1 MDRRRA
7 AESVVVVRRTGQ
19 PTRNQLDE
27 PPVLSLLSH
36 PGRLAGRHGPEHP
49 GELEGGARQQAH
61 ASGRL
66 RRGQALQ
73 ARQAAREAHAGGR
86 LLARQARGLRPALE
100 HPVPDDSRHSGAGEG
115 HAVQIGATSPAPSH
129 KGSIMRLRAS
139 RPLLCVLALSL
150 ALASRAGAD
159 EIQLLNGD
167 RLTGKIV
174 SAEGGKVVIKTESA
188 GDVTVD
194 LSKVKT
200 LSTDEPIVV
209 KSGDTTFKSKLEPGG
224 DGTVQVVPVEGGA
237 PQILALKDLTQ
248 LNPPPVKW
256 TGALTLNA
264 LVTRGNSESE
274 SLGAS
279 ANAVR
284 RTEIDRITL
293 GAAYYYGRQKN
304 KTTGDSET
312 NVNNWFVLG
321 KYDFFLTKHFYLYA
335 AGRAEGDQ
343 VADLDLRLTLGGG
356 VGYQWF
362 ETPTFNLNTEAG
374 PAWVYEKFKHQ
385 PSENH
390 VALRLAY
397 HVDWTPYKAVKL
409 FHNLEYLPRVTEPFV
424 DYNLNLDAGLRATV
438 IQNFYAEFKFEFK
451 YDSTPA
457 IGARKEDL
465 RYLVGLGWA
474 F

>member
-1 MDRRRA
+1 ML
-7 AESVVVVRRTGQ
+7 V
-19 PTRNQLDE
+19 
-27 PPVLSLLSH
+27 
-36 PGRLAGRHGPEHP
+36 
-49 GELEGGARQQAH
+49 
-61 ASGRL
+61 
-66 RRGQALQ
+66 
-73 ARQAAREAHAGGR
+73 
-86 LLARQARGLRPALE
+86 
-100 HPVPDDSRHSGAGEG
+100 
-115 HAVQIGATSPAPSH
+115 
-129 KGSIMRLRAS
+129 RAS
-139 RPLLCVLALSL
+139 RLLVSVLALSL
-150 ALASRAGAD
+150 VLAARAGAD
-159 EIQLLNGD
+159 EIQFLNGD

-174 SAEGGKVVIKTESA
+174 SAEGGKLVIKTETA

-209 KSGDTTFKSKLEPGG
+209 KSGDSTFKSKLEPGE
-224 DGTVQVVPVEGGA
+224 DGTVRVVPVEGSA
-237 PQILALKDLTQ
+237 PQTLALKDLTQ
-248 LNPPPVKW
+248 LNPTPVKW
-256 TGALTLNA
+256 TGAITVNA
-264 LVTRGNSESE
+264 LVTRGNSESDN
-274 SLGAS
+274 LGAS

-284 RTEIDRITL
+284 RSEIDRMTF
-293 GAAYYYGRQKN
+293 GAGYYYGRQKN

-335 AGRAEGDQ
+335 AGRAERDRI
-343 VADLDLRLTLGGG
+343 ADLDLRLILGGG

-374 PAWVYEKFKHQ
+374 PAWIYENFTHQ
-385 PSENH
+385 PSEDH
-390 VALRLAY
+390 LAARLAY
-397 HVDWTPYKAVKL
+397 HVDWTPHKMLKL

-424 DYNLNLDAGLRATV
+424 DYNMNLDAGFRATV
-438 IQNFYAEFKFEFK
+438 IQNFFAEFKFEFK